1 MLLGYTLA
9 ELEEG
14 RGELPACYKIYDDL
28 ILHLHSRLASL
39 EAATEQEIVE
49 AMAAFDAAA
58 ELEEQKPELLGF
70 GEEEEGRQKT
80 VQEKEEAKTA
90 IRNKREE
97 ELNVAKRGA
106 ANVWITE
113 MRFARRAEVST
124 ISC

>member
-1 MLLGYTLA
+1 
-9 ELEEG
+9 
-14 RGELPACYKIYDDL
+14 
-28 ILHLHSRLASL
+28 
-39 EAATEQEIVE
+39 
-49 AMAAFDAAA
+49 MAAFDAAA